1 MPPVSVI
8 MAVHNSAE
16 YLALAVESILAQTF
30 RDFEFI
36 IIDDGSTDESAA
48 ILKRYADTDNRI
60 RLISRPN
67 KGLTKSLNEGVALA
81 QGEFVARMDAD
92 DIASPERFQLQVD
105 FLRAHPEVVLLGGC
119 YDLIDDAGRFL
130 RRMDQPSDNERL
142 QELCLV
148 GGTPICHPL
157 VMMRL
162 DALKRVNGY
171 DESYEVSQDLDLWLR
186 MGEIGQ
192 MACLPQVL
200 LKYRLHA
207 KSASE
212 KKQRK
217 QTANTKRACEDACK
231 RRGIERKFM
240 ADHGWRATSDRQSRH
255 KYALQY
261 GWWAFNRAQRKTAA
275 IYGFKAIAAM
285 PINKDGWKLLACAL
299 IKPMP
304 APRVS

>member
-1 MPPVSVI
+1 MPTVSVI
-8 MAVHNSAE
+8 MAVHNAAH
-16 YLALAVESILAQTF
+16 YLAPAVRSIIAQTF

-36 IIDDGSTDESAA
+36 VIDDGSTDESPA
-48 ILKRYADTDNRI
+48 ILQRFARDDPRI
-60 RLISRPN
+60 RLITRAN
-67 KGLTKSLNEGVALA
+67 KGLTRSLNEAVGLC

-92 DIASPERFQLQVD
+92 DIAAPERFRLQVD

-130 RRMDQPSDNERL
+130 RRMNQPGDNQRL

-162 DALKRVNGY
+162 DTLKQVEGY
-171 DESYEVSQDLDLWLR
+171 DETYEVSQDLDLWLR
-186 MGEIGQ
+186 LGEIGQ

-200 LKYRLHA
+200 LKYRLHD

-212 KKQRK
+212 KKQKK
-217 QTANTKRACEDACK
+217 QTANTQRACQAACK
-231 RRGIERKFM
+231 RRGVERKFM
-240 ADHGWRATSDRQSRH
+240 AADGWRATSDRQSRH

-261 GWWAFNRAQRKTAA
+261 GWWAFNSAQRKTSM

-304 APRVS
+304 VVS